1 MREFRT
7 LLVLLVAFGATG
19 RAQSTSAATK
29 ATPDLTSVKKDLVSV
44 RTMQETWYSN
54 HNGYSNNLGVI
65 DYKATDGVKVKVLE
79 FNKDAYSVSGTIGD
93 DKTASCVM
101 FIGRVAEIPK
111 TAGGKQARAE
121 GEVLCD
127 GTSEPPK

>member
-1 MREFRT
+1 MRQFRPPFAL
-7 LLVLLVAFGATG
+7 LLVFATMG
-19 RAQSTSAATK
+19 RAQSTPAGKAA
-29 ATPDLTSVKKDLVSV
+29 PDLSNVKKDLVSV
-44 RTMQETWYSN
+44 RTMQETWYMN

-65 DYKATDGVKVKVLE
+65 DYKPTDGVKIKVLD
-79 FNKDAYSVSGTIGD
+79 FNKDAYSVSGTLGD

-111 TAGGKQARAE
+111 TAGGKQATAE